1 MKLTKWLTCAF
12 FGIGLS
18 MPIADILAT
27 NALAN
32 ENEATAEATSEI
44 RPNRRD
50 RHNRQWRLA
59 KQRARFA
66 ARRGNARELLRQ
78 FKQDLKSQDIVVNVC
93 VINVINKADNVV
105 AIGGDVNQ
113 VINLINSA
121 NCEIR

>member
-32 ENEATAEATSEI
+32 ETEATAEATSAI

-66 ARRGNARELLRQ
+66 ARRGNPRDVLRQ

-93 VINVINKADNVV
+93 VINVINKAENVV

-121 NCEIR
+121 NCEMR